1 MILETMAKEEQNKAP
16 EENLP
21 DQFSDRDIFSD
32 EVYKELRESDIIAG
46 GENLYDLLKDFS
58 ATDDKFQIENKS
70 KIKSKPDKKFSLIQK
85 VLIFCIVMVAS
96 ILVYM
101 LLEPVFNPVEVPP
114 LSEAVIQT
122 AAPEMTD
129 KSTPVSDTG
138 QSDIQQVSEPG
149 STFSSNQSLSLSVA
163 RNFYEQED
171 FVQAFSVYQ
180 QMRENLPNVGEEE
193 LLRDFLQLKMALC
206 ANRKADYEQANHL
219 LSLVC
224 ESRSPAVKVIANYHL
239 TLLEIRKKQYLRAR
253 TRAYKTI
260 ALIKAVDFDDDW
272 ALSFE
277 CDCYFLAA
285 ECLTRHI
292 LSLGN
297 ADNNFP
303 ENLWG
308 NLAVLEDPFEKLN
321 ESQLRRFLNS
331 GADILANGLLEPEIR
346 KIEQPD
352 GLPRWSVVSYGIP
365 VEELLTKIAGAADF
379 NINWA
384 VEPQSAAGQENS
396 QIRQRPVS
404 LYLPAASYG
413 QIVQIIAGCAGLL
426 ASTENEHDKPGVTI
440 FDPTNYSSLQEHI
453 YFLCRHAVSLWQ
465 EFALTFYSDKR
476 LGNCHFAMGLLQSL
490 MELPAE
496 AIAEY
501 KLVANR
507 FSQSPLAPF
516 ALLHSSKL
524 KSNLRDYR
532 GARED
537 LKQLIEQ
544 YPDTKVFGQ
553 SYLCLADATM
563 EAGLKSEAAQ
573 LYQRIYNFD
582 LSVDSNIASALGA
595 AGCYYETESYQDAV
609 KWLIRYIEL
618 AGDDKN
624 NDLYSAY
631 LLLGKSYLAL
641 EQYQR
646 ACDAFKYALTEQNSR
661 EQYVE
666 AIQSLVES
674 HIEQG
679 NFLEALDVLESVR
692 TIALS
697 QEQSIDMLVL
707 KSRVYRLLALVDT
720 AVVLLRDR
728 SGFVTEPALK
738 AKISFELAMCYIT
751 KGDLELARSS
761 LGDVLSYV
769 ESGPFSHKAAL
780 ELADVC
786 LKLDQNSQAI
796 TICSQLLDS
805 NTSDQTKRRAL
816 ELLASAYNQQGNYEK
831 AALALSGQWK

>member
-1 MILETMAKEEQNKAP
+1 MAKEEEQNKVP
-16 EENLP
+16 EENLSEKL
-21 DQFSDRDIFSD
+21 SDRDIFSD
-32 EVYKELRESDIIAG
+32 EVYKELRESDIITG
-46 GENLYDLLKDFS
+46 DENLYELLKDFS
-58 ATDDKFQIENKS
+58 ATDEKFQIEGKS
-70 KIKSKPDKKFSLIQK
+70 EVGPKLKEKFSLIPK
-85 VLIFCIVMVAS
+85 VLIFCIITVAS
-96 ILVYM
+96 ILLYV
-101 LLEPVFNPVEVPP
+101 LLKPILSPVNAPP
-114 LSEAVIQT
+114 SSEAVTKT
-122 AAPEMTD
+122 AFPQITD
-129 KSTPVSDTG
+129 ASQPVSETEQSTPE
-138 QSDIQQVSEPG
+138 QVRNPAS
-149 STFSSNQSLSLSVA
+149 SLSSNQSLSLSVA

-171 FVQAFSVYQ
+171 FTLAYSVYQ
-180 QMRENLPNVGEEE
+180 KMRENLPTVGEEE

-206 ANRKADYEQANHL
+206 ANRGADYEQANHL

-239 TLLEIRKKQYLRAR
+239 TLLDIRKKQYLRAR

-260 ALIKAVDFDDDW
+260 ALIKAVDFNDDW

-297 ADNNFP
+297 ADNNLP
-303 ENLWG
+303 ENLWD
-308 NLAVLEDPFEKLN
+308 NPVTLDDPFDKLN

-331 GADILANGLLEPEIR
+331 GTDNLAGGLLDPEIH
-346 KIEQPD
+346 KIERPD
-352 GLPRWSVVSYGIP
+352 GLPRWSVVSYGVP
-365 VEELLTKIAGAADF
+365 VDELLAKIASDAGFD
-379 NINWA
+379 INWA
-384 VEPQSAAGQENS
+384 VEVQSDADPEKDK
-396 QIRQRPVS
+396 IRQRSVS

-413 QIVQIIAGCAGLL
+413 QIVQITAGCAGLL
-426 ASTENEHDKPGVTI
+426 VSTENEHDKPGITI
-440 FDPTNYSSLQEHI
+440 FDPTDYSSLQEHI
-453 YFLCRHAVSLWQ
+453 YFLSRHAVSLWQ
-465 EFALTFYSDKR
+465 EFVLMFYSDKR

-507 FSQSPLAPF
+507 FPQSPLAPF
-516 ALLHSSKL
+516 ALLHSSRL
-524 KSNLRDYR
+524 KSNLRDHK

-553 SYLCLADATM
+553 AYLRLADATM

-582 LSVDSNIASALGA
+582 LSVESNKASALGA
-595 AGCYYETESYQDAV
+595 AGCHYETESYQDAV
-609 KWLIRYIEL
+609 KWLIRYINL
-618 AGDDKN
+618 ADDDN
-624 NDLYSAY
+624 NNLYSAY

-641 EQYQR
+641 EQYQQ

-679 NFLEALDVLESVR
+679 NFLEAIDVLESVR
-692 TIALS
+692 SIALS
-697 QEQSIDMLVL
+697 QEQSVDMLVL
-707 KSRVYRLLALVDT
+707 KSRIYRLLALVDT

-728 SGFVTEPALK
+728 SGFVTEPVLK

-761 LGDVLSYV
+761 LGDVLGYV

-786 LKLDQNSQAI
+786 LKLGQNSQAI

-805 NTSDQTKRRAL
+805 DTSDQTKRKAL